1 MSDTPFIVKPKRL
14 STPTPGQLLAARQRP
29 ADDFFA
35 HLEPTKVVE
44 ALAPPAGVLRGC
56 LAEASAV
63 ERDFAMR
70 TAMASQKIWEWLN
83 ELNHWNWPKQV
94 GSEGF
99 MEPGNTQR
107 KLFAQALTP
116 EEEADRKQYMGSL
129 LAEEVEKYETRI
141 DQINREMDD
150 LDLEEI
156 KGHVMNDHILPLSR
170 PGTPMNMDPSRSML
184 SALSGY
190 HKMEDISV
198 LITAIVVQA
207 LPNLAKLSR
216 LLQLWHMRIVVLR
229 HVNPFLQ
236 AMQEV
241 EALLGENWEAI
252 SQSHWEM
259 ERPSRKAI
267 VLPARTLA
275 YKDFEARRQSL
286 ALKVADPGRTL
297 DYMLDC
303 LEGAPDTLPD
313 EWLNRME
320 DVEQGYGE
328 WVSACER
335 KMAEARLAKA
345 KPKMTHLRKTSS
357 LSPSPTRT
365 RQSASDR
372 EASPASSTEARGNK
386 LSPPLL
392 FVPPLSESDHG
403 AYLDPIAEDELSSS
417 EDHFTPGSGSSSFR
431 SSRNPRSTA
440 ADADGSN
447 DHPGSS
453 PEDLGSAEDHMSAIS
468 EEQDELELPPM
479 RNGLGR
485 GGFGSPTSTAIHNSP
500 KYTDDLSSDALEM
513 SASPAI
519 PGSRLREAL
528 CPEGDDSPPSS
539 PPEANRRTRESSMGL
554 LDSPMVAPL
563 PEDDEPFFKST
574 FDDSFLDDF
583 EDSYAP
589 DLPDLPDLPGPAS
602 RRESAGEQQLRLQ
615 ISQIIE
621 SIPKIKLTN
630 GTSGINLN
638 PPDLQLPRL
647 KKKPSKEPV
656 KRSTSGM
663 STRTATPSFTLSPVK
678 QRTRYKGHYPIR
690 VYHLSRS
697 DSEAPIKLF
706 IRCVGEHGERVM
718 VRVGGGWADL
728 SEYLKEYA
736 SHHGRRSTG
745 KEKARVEV
753 LPRTSNSSPPSRP
766 PTAAAEDR
774 SSVSPMPTRKSRR
787 SSVNSSLRPKTPVTP
802 GQPAE
807 DTPPSDGSAVSRPSS
822 RLSWVEDESSFLG
835 LAGPRAKKIEMSAE
849 SKAWVESIKEKVRMA
864 SGGDRKPNEKKK
876 FGEIGKVGGTKRV
889 FRRA

>member
-1 MSDTPFIVKPKRL
+1 MNDTPFLVKPKRL
-14 STPTPGQLLAARQRP
+14 STTTPGQLLAARHRP

-70 TAMASQKIWEWLN
+70 TAMASQKIWQWLN
-83 ELNHWNWPKQV
+83 ELNQWNWPKQA

-99 MEPGNTQR
+99 LEPSNTQR

-129 LAEEVEKYETRI
+129 LTEEVDKYETRI
-141 DQINREMDD
+141 NQINQEMDE

-184 SALSGY
+184 SAMSSY

-198 LITAIVVQA
+198 IITAIVVQT

-216 LLQLWHMRIVVLR
+216 LLQLWHMRIIVLR

-236 AMQEV
+236 AIQEV

-259 ERPSRKAI
+259 ERPSRIAI
-267 VLPARTLA
+267 VLPARTLT
-275 YKDFEARRQSL
+275 YKDFDARRQSL

-335 KMAEARLAKA
+335 KMAEAKLAKTKA
-345 KPKMTHLRKTSS
+345 KTTHLRKPSS

-365 RQSASDR
+365 RQSALDR
-372 EASPASSTEARGNK
+372 EASPAGSIDVRCNK
-386 LSPPLL
+386 LLPPLIL
-392 FVPPLSESDHG
+392 VPPMNDSDHG

-417 EDHFTPGSGSSSFR
+417 EDHLTPESGSSSFR
-431 SSRNPRSTA
+431 SRSI
-440 ADADGSN
+440 ADVDGSN
-447 DHPGSS
+447 DPIGSS
-453 PEDLGSAEDHMSAIS
+453 PEDLDMAEDHMSAIS
-468 EEQDELELPPM
+468 EEDELELPPL
-479 RNGLGR
+479 RNGLRR
-485 GGFGSPTSTAIHNSP
+485 GSFGSPTSTTIHHSP
-500 KYTDDLSSDALEM
+500 KYTDDLSSDALEV

-519 PGSRLREAL
+519 PRSRLREAFY
-528 CPEGDDSPPSS
+528 PEDDSPPSS
-539 PPEANRRTRESSMGL
+539 PPEVNRRARESSMGL
-554 LDSPMVAPL
+554 LDSPMVAPI
-563 PEDDEPFFKST
+563 PEDDESFFKST

-583 EDSYAP
+583 EESYAP
-589 DLPDLPDLPGPAS
+589 DLPGPAF

-615 ISQIIE
+615 ISQIIK
-621 SIPKIKLTN
+621 SIPAKINLTN
-630 GTSGINLN
+630 GTSGTINLN

-647 KKKPSKEPV
+647 RKKPSKEPI

-678 QRTRYKGHYPIR
+678 QRTRSKGHYPIR

-745 KEKARVEV
+745 KEKAKVEV
-753 LPRTSNSSPPSRP
+753 IPRPPNAPANSSPPSRP
-766 PTAAAEDR
+766 PTAAEDR
-774 SSVSPMPTRKSRR
+774 SSTSPAATRKSRR
-787 SSVNSSLRPKTPVTP
+787 SSVNNSLRPKTPVTP
-802 GQPAE
+802 GQPVE
-807 DTPPSDGSAVSRPSS
+807 DTPPSEGSAVSRPSS

-835 LAGPRAKKIEMSAE
+835 LAGPRAKKIEMSEE

-864 SGGDRKPNEKKK
+864 SGSDKKPNEKK
-876 FGEIGKVGGTKRV
+876 FGDIGKVGGTKRV
-889 FRRA
+889 FRKA

>member
-1 MSDTPFIVKPKRL
+1 MNESPFLIKPKRL

-35 HLEPTKVVE
+35 HLEPTKVVQ
-44 ALAPPAGVLRGC
+44 ALSPPDGVLRGC
-56 LAEASAV
+56 LAEASAL

-70 TAMASQKIWEWLN
+70 TAMASRKIWQWLN
-83 ELNHWNWPKQV
+83 ELNQWNWPKQV
-94 GSEGF
+94 GSGGF
-99 MEPGNTQR
+99 LEPNNTQR

-129 LAEEVEKYETRI
+129 LAEEVEKYEARI
-141 DQINREMDD
+141 NQINQGMDE

-184 SALSGY
+184 SALSSY

-198 LITAIVVQA
+198 LITAIVVQT

-216 LLQLWHMRIVVLR
+216 LLQLWHMRIIVLR

-236 AMQEV
+236 AIQEV

-267 VLPARTLA
+267 VLPARTLT
-275 YKDFEARRQSL
+275 YKDFDARRQSL

-335 KMAEARLAKA
+335 KMAEAKLAKS
-345 KPKMTHLRKTSS
+345 KPKPARLRKTSS
-357 LSPSPTRT
+357 LSPSPTRNH
-365 RQSASDR
+365 QSIADR
-372 EASPASSTEARGNK
+372 DASPANSLDTRGNK

-392 FVPPLSESDHG
+392 LVPASGESDHG

-417 EDHFTPGSGSSSFR
+417 EDHLTPESGSSSFR
-431 SSRNPRSTA
+431 SSRNPGSI
-440 ADADGSN
+440 ADIDGSN
-447 DHPGSS
+447 DRVGSS
-453 PEDLGSAEDHMSAIS
+453 PEDLGMVEDHMSAIS
-468 EEQDELELPPM
+468 EEEDELELPPL
-479 RNGLGR
+479 RNGLRR
-485 GGFGSPTSTAIHNSP
+485 GSINSPTSTTIHNSP
-500 KYTDDLSSDALEM
+500 QYIDDPSSDAPEV

-519 PGSRLREAL
+519 PKSRLREAIY
-528 CPEGDDSPPSS
+528 PEDDSPPSS
-539 PPEANRRTRESSMGL
+539 PPEVNRRARESSMGL
-554 LDSPMVAPL
+554 LDSPMVVPA
-563 PEDDEPFFKST
+563 PEDDESFFKST
-574 FDDSFLDDF
+574 FDDSYLDDF

-589 DLPDLPDLPGPAS
+589 DLPGPAY

-621 SIPKIKLTN
+621 SIPAKIRLTN

-647 KKKPSKEPV
+647 RKKPSKEPV

-678 QRTRYKGHYPIR
+678 QRTRSKGHYPIR

-697 DSEAPIKLF
+697 DNEAPIKLF

-736 SHHGRRSTG
+736 SHHGRRSNG
-745 KEKARVEV
+745 KEKVKVEV
-753 LPRTSNSSPPSRP
+753 RDVPRAANAPANSSPPSRP
-766 PTAAAEDR
+766 PTAADDR
-774 SSVSPMPTRKSRR
+774 SSVSPMAARKSRR
-787 SSVNSSLRPKTPVTP
+787 SSVNNSLRPKTPVTP

-807 DTPPSDGSAVSRPSS
+807 DTPPSEGSAVSRPSS

-835 LAGPRAKKIEMSAE
+835 LAGPKAKKIEMSEE

-864 SGGDRKPNEKKK
+864 SGPDRKPNEKK
-876 FGEIGKVGGTKRV
+876 FGEIGKAGGTKRV

>member
-1 MSDTPFIVKPKRL
+1 MNDSPFLVKPKRL
-14 STPTPGQLLAARQRP
+14 STPTLGQLLAARQRP
-29 ADDFFA
+29 ADEFFT
-35 HLEPTKVVE
+35 HLEPTRVVE
-44 ALAPPAGVLRGC
+44 SLTPPGGVLRGC

-70 TAMASQKIWEWLN
+70 TAIASQKIWQWLN
-83 ELNHWNWPKQV
+83 ELNQWNWPKQG

-99 MEPGNTQR
+99 LEPNNTQR
-107 KLFAQALTP
+107 KLFAQAPTP
-116 EEEADRKQYMGSL
+116 EEEADRKLYMGSL

-141 DQINREMDD
+141 NQINQDMDE

-198 LITAIVVQA
+198 LITAIVVRT
-207 LPNLAKLSR
+207 LPDLAKLSR
-216 LLQLWHMRIVVLR
+216 LLQLWHMRIIVLR

-236 AMQEV
+236 AIQEV
-241 EALLGENWEAI
+241 EALLGENWDAI

-259 ERPSRKAI
+259 EQPSRKAI
-267 VLPARTLA
+267 VLPARTLT
-275 YKDFEARRQSL
+275 YKDFDARRLSL

-313 EWLNRME
+313 AWLNRVE

-335 KMAEARLAKA
+335 KMAEAKLAKA
-345 KPKMTHLRKTSS
+345 QAKAKTTHVRKTSS
-357 LSPSPTRT
+357 LSPSPTRA

-372 EASPASSTEARGNK
+372 EAGPAGNK

-392 FVPPLSESDHG
+392 LLPPMSDSDHG

-417 EDHFTPGSGSSSFR
+417 EDHLTPESGSSSFR
-431 SSRNPRSTA
+431 SIRHPRSVG
-440 ADADGSN
+440 DFDGSN
-447 DHPGSS
+447 DPAGSS
-453 PEDLGSAEDHMSAIS
+453 PENLAMAEDHMSAIS
-468 EEQDELELPPM
+468 EEDELELPPL
-479 RNGLGR
+479 RNGLGN
-485 GGFGSPTSTAIHNSP
+485 FGSPTSTTIHNSP
-500 KYTDDLSSDALEM
+500 KFTDGPSSDVPEI
-513 SASPAI
+513 SASPVI
-519 PGSRLREAL
+519 PKSRLREAIY
-528 CPEGDDSPPSS
+528 PEDDSPPSS
-539 PPEANRRTRESSMGL
+539 PPEVNRRVREGSMGL
-554 LDSPMVAPL
+554 LDSPMVAPI
-563 PEDDEPFFKST
+563 PEDDESFFRSAYD
-574 FDDSFLDDF
+574 DDSFLDDF

-589 DLPDLPDLPGPAS
+589 DLPDVPGPTS

-621 SIPKIKLTN
+621 SIPAKIKLTN

-647 KKKPSKEPV
+647 RKKPSKEPV

-678 QRTRYKGHYPIR
+678 QRTRPKGHYPIR

-697 DSEAPIKLF
+697 DNEAPIKLF
-706 IRCVGEHGERVM
+706 IRCVGEGGERVM

-736 SHHGRRSTG
+736 SHHGRRSAG
-745 KEKARVEV
+745 KDKTKVEIRDNT
-753 LPRTSNSSPPSRP
+753 RTPNATANSSPPSRP
-766 PTAAAEDR
+766 PTAADDR
-774 SSVSPMPTRKSRR
+774 SATSPMPTRKSRR
-787 SSVNSSLRPKTPVTP
+787 SSVNNSLRPKTPVTP
-802 GQPAE
+802 GQPMQ
-807 DTPPSDGSAVSRPSS
+807 DTPPSEGSAISRPSS
-822 RLSWVEDESSFLG
+822 RQSWVEDESSFLG
-835 LAGPRAKKIEMSAE
+835 LAGPRAKKIEMSEE

-864 SGGDRKPNEKKK
+864 SGSDKKPAEKK
-876 FGEIGKVGGTKRV
+876 FGEIGKAGGTKRV
-889 FRRA
+889 FRKA

>member
-1 MSDTPFIVKPKRL
+1 MNETPILVKQKRL

-35 HLEPTKVVE
+35 HLEPSKVVE
-44 ALAPPAGVLRGC
+44 ALTPPDGVLRGC
-56 LAEASAV
+56 LAEASAL

-70 TAMASQKIWEWLN
+70 TAVASQKIWQWLN
-83 ELNHWNWPKQV
+83 ELNQWNWPKQA
-94 GSEGF
+94 GSGGF
-99 MEPGNTQR
+99 LEPSNTQR
-107 KLFAQALTP
+107 KLFAQAPTP
-116 EEEADRKQYMGSL
+116 EEEAGRKHYMGSL
-129 LAEEVEKYETRI
+129 LAEEVEKYEARI
-141 DQINREMDD
+141 NQINRDMDD

-156 KGHVMNDHILPLSR
+156 KGHVMSDHILPLSR
-170 PGTPMNMDPSRSML
+170 PGTPINMDPSRSML

-198 LITAIVVQA
+198 LITAIVVQT

-216 LLQLWHMRIVVLR
+216 LLQLWHMRITVLR

-236 AMQEV
+236 AIQEV

-267 VLPARTLA
+267 VLPPRTLTS
-275 YKDFEARRQSL
+275 KDFDARRQSL
-286 ALKVADPGRTL
+286 ALKVAEPGRTL

-313 EWLNRME
+313 EWLTRME

-328 WVSACER
+328 WVSAYER
-335 KMAEARLAKA
+335 KMAEAKLAKT
-345 KPKMTHLRKTSS
+345 KPKTLHLRKTSS
-357 LSPSPTRT
+357 LSPSPTRAHAE
-365 RQSASDR
+365 S
-372 EASPASSTEARGNK
+372 K

-392 FVPPLSESDHG
+392 LVPGTSESDHG

-417 EDHFTPGSGSSSFR
+417 EDHLTPESGSDS
-431 SSRNPRSTA
+431 
-440 ADADGSN
+440 
-447 DHPGSS
+447 HKMS
-453 PEDLGSAEDHMSAIS
+453 PEDLGMLDDRMSAIS
-468 EEQDELELPPM
+468 EEDDELELPPL
-479 RNGLGR
+479 RNGRRR
-485 GGFGSPTSTAIHNSP
+485 GSVGSPTSTTLHHSP
-500 KYTDDLSSDALEM
+500 SYTDDVSSEAPEV
-513 SASPAI
+513 SASPAV
-519 PGSRLREAL
+519 PKSRLREAAY
-528 CPEGDDSPPSS
+528 PDGDSPPSS
-539 PPEANRRTRESSMGL
+539 PPEVARRAREAAMGL
-554 LDSPMVAPL
+554 LDSPMVAAT
-563 PEDDEPFFKST
+563 PEDDESFLQST
-574 FDDSFLDDF
+574 FEDSYLDDF

-589 DLPDLPDLPGPAS
+589 DIPGPPS

-621 SIPKIKLTN
+621 SIPAKIRLTN

-647 KKKPSKEPV
+647 RSKPSREPM

-678 QRTRYKGHYPIR
+678 QRTRSKGHYPIR

-697 DSEAPIKLF
+697 DNEAPIKLF
-706 IRCVGEHGERVM
+706 IRCVGENGERVM

-736 SHHGRRSTG
+736 SHHGRRSNG
-745 KEKARVEV
+745 KDKVKVEV
-753 LPRTSNSSPPSRP
+753 RDIPRASNPPPTNASPPSRP
-766 PTAAAEDR
+766 PSAADDR
-774 SSVSPMPTRKSRR
+774 PSASPLGARKPRR
-787 SSVNSSLRPKTPVTP
+787 SSVNNSLRPKTPVTP
-802 GQPAE
+802 GQAAAG
-807 DTPPSDGSAVSRPSS
+807 TPPSEGSAISRPNS

-835 LAGPRAKKIEMSAE
+835 LAGPKAKKIEMSEE

-864 SGGDRKPNEKKK
+864 SGPDRKSNDKK
-876 FGEIGKVGGTKRV
+876 FGEIGKAGGTKRV
-889 FRRA
+889 FRKG

>member
-1 MSDTPFIVKPKRL
+1 MNETPVLIKQKRH

-35 HLEPTKVVE
+35 HLEPSKIVE
-44 ALAPPAGVLRGC
+44 ALTPPDGVLRGC
-56 LAEASAV
+56 LAEASAL
-63 ERDFAMR
+63 ECDFAMR
-70 TAMASQKIWEWLN
+70 TAAASQKIWQWLN
-83 ELNHWNWPKQV
+83 ELNQWHWPKQA
-94 GSEGF
+94 GSGGF
-99 MEPGNTQR
+99 LEPSNTQR
-107 KLFAQALTP
+107 KLFAQAPTP
-116 EEEADRKQYMGSL
+116 QEEAGRKQYMGSL
-129 LAEEVEKYETRI
+129 LAEEVEKYEARI
-141 DQINREMDD
+141 NQINRDMDE
-150 LDLEEI
+150 LDLEAI

-170 PGTPMNMDPSRSML
+170 PGTPINMDPSRSML

-198 LITAIVVQA
+198 LITAIVVQT

-216 LLQLWHMRIVVLR
+216 LLQLWHMRIIVLR

-236 AMQEV
+236 AIQEV

-267 VLPARTLA
+267 VLPPRTLTS
-275 YKDFEARRQSL
+275 KDFDARRQSL
-286 ALKVADPGRTL
+286 ATKVADPGRTL

-313 EWLNRME
+313 EWLTRME

-335 KMAEARLAKA
+335 KMAEAKLAKT
-345 KPKMTHLRKTSS
+345 KPKALHLRKTSS
-357 LSPSPTRT
+357 LSQSPTRAHAE
-365 RQSASDR
+365 S
-372 EASPASSTEARGNK
+372 K

-392 FVPPLSESDHG
+392 LVPGTSESDHG

-417 EDHFTPGSGSSSFR
+417 EDHLTPESGSGSHNISSDR
-431 SSRNPRSTA
+431 L
-440 ADADGSN
+440 
-447 DHPGSS
+447 GSS
-453 PEDLGSAEDHMSAIS
+453 PEDLGMLDDHMSAIS
-468 EEQDELELPPM
+468 EEEDELELPPLS
-479 RNGLGR
+479 NGRRR
-485 GGFGSPTSTAIHNSP
+485 GSFGSPPSTTLHHSP
-500 KYTDDLSSDALEM
+500 NYTDDMSSDVPEV
-513 SASPAI
+513 SASPAV
-519 PGSRLREAL
+519 PKGRLREASH
-528 CPEGDDSPPSS
+528 PDDDSPPSS
-539 PPEANRRTRESSMGL
+539 PPEVVRRAREASMGL
-554 LDSPMVAPL
+554 LDSPMVAAT
-563 PEDDEPFFKST
+563 PEDDESFLQST
-574 FDDSFLDDF
+574 FEDSFLDDF

-589 DLPDLPDLPGPAS
+589 DLPGPPS

-621 SIPKIKLTN
+621 SIPAKIRLTN

-647 KKKPSKEPV
+647 RSKPSREPM

-678 QRTRYKGHYPIR
+678 QRTRPKGHYPIR

-697 DSEAPIKLF
+697 DNEAPIKLF
-706 IRCVGEHGERVM
+706 IRCVGENGERVM

-736 SHHGRRSTG
+736 SHHGRRSNG
-745 KEKARVEV
+745 KDKVKVEV
-753 LPRTSNSSPPSRP
+753 RDIPRASNPPAQASPPSRP
-766 PTAAAEDR
+766 PSAADDR
-774 SSVSPMPTRKSRR
+774 SSASPMAGRKPRR
-787 SSVNSSLRPKTPVTP
+787 SSVNNSLRPKTPVTP
-802 GQPAE
+802 GQPAAG
-807 DTPPSDGSAVSRPSS
+807 TPPSEGSAISRPNS

-835 LAGPRAKKIEMSAE
+835 LAGPKAKKIEMSEE

-864 SGGDRKPNEKKK
+864 SGPDRKPNDKK
-876 FGEIGKVGGTKRV
+876 FGEIGKAGGTKRV
-889 FRRA
+889 FRKT

>member
-1 MSDTPFIVKPKRL
+1 MNETPVLVKQKRL

-35 HLEPTKVVE
+35 HLEPAKVVE
-44 ALAPPAGVLRGC
+44 ALAPPDGVLRGC
-56 LAEASAV
+56 LAEASAL

-70 TAMASQKIWEWLN
+70 TAVASQKIWQWLN
-83 ELNHWNWPKQV
+83 ELNQWNWPKQV
-94 GSEGF
+94 GSGGF
-99 MEPGNTQR
+99 LEPSNTQR
-107 KLFAQALTP
+107 KLFAQAPTP
-116 EEEADRKQYMGSL
+116 EEAGRKQYMGSL

-141 DQINREMDD
+141 NQINRDMDE

-184 SALSGY
+184 SALSSY

-198 LITAIVVQA
+198 LITAIVVQT

-216 LLQLWHMRIVVLR
+216 LLQLWHMRIIVLR
-229 HVNPFLQ
+229 HVNPFLKAIQ
-236 AMQEV
+236 DV

-267 VLPARTLA
+267 VLPARTLTG
-275 YKDFEARRQSL
+275 KDFNARKQSL
-286 ALKVADPGRTL
+286 ALKVAEPGRTL

-313 EWLNRME
+313 EWLTRME

-335 KMAEARLAKA
+335 KMAEAKLAKS
-345 KPKMTHLRKTSS
+345 KPKPTPLRKTSS
-357 LSPSPTRT
+357 LSPSPTRAHH
-365 RQSASDR
+365 SVGNR
-372 EASPASSTEARGNK
+372 EVSPANTGNK

-392 FVPPLSESDHG
+392 LVPGTGDSDHG

-417 EDHFTPGSGSSSFR
+417 EDHFTPGSGASSFR
-431 SSRNPRSTA
+431 SSRKPRSI
-440 ADADGSN
+440 ADID
-447 DHPGSS
+447 GSS
-453 PEDLGSAEDHMSAIS
+453 PEDLGMMEDHMSAIS
-468 EEQDELELPPM
+468 EEDELELPPL
-479 RNGLGR
+479 RNGLRR
-485 GGFGSPTSTAIHNSP
+485 GSFGSPTSTALHHSP
-500 KYTDDLSSDALEM
+500 KYTDDPSSEFIEV
-513 SASPAI
+513 SASPAV
-519 PGSRLREAL
+519 PKSRLREAFY
-528 CPEGDDSPPSS
+528 PEDDSPPSS
-539 PPEANRRTRESSMGL
+539 PPEVSRRVRESSMGL
-554 LDSPMVAPL
+554 LDSPMVAETA
-563 PEDDEPFFKST
+563 EDDESFLQST
-574 FDDSFLDDF
+574 FEDSFMDDF
-583 EDSYAP
+583 EDSYT
-589 DLPDLPDLPGPAS
+589 PDLPGPPS

-621 SIPKIKLTN
+621 SIPAKIKLTN

-647 KKKPSKEPV
+647 RKKPSKEPV

-678 QRTRYKGHYPIR
+678 QRTRSKGHYPIR

-697 DSEAPIKLF
+697 ENEAPIKLF

-736 SHHGRRSTG
+736 SHHGRRSNGRETV
-745 KEKARVEV
+745 KVEV
-753 LPRTSNSSPPSRP
+753 RDIPRASNGPSNSSPPSRP
-766 PTAAAEDR
+766 PTATGDR
-774 SSVSPMPTRKSRR
+774 TSVSPMAAARKPRR
-787 SSVNSSLRPKTPVTP
+787 SSVNNSLRPKTPVTP

-807 DTPPSDGSAVSRPSS
+807 GTPPSEGSAISRPSS
-822 RLSWVEDESSFLG
+822 RLSWAEDESSFLG
-835 LAGPRAKKIEMSAE
+835 LAGPKAKKIEMSEE
-849 SKAWVESIKEKVRMA
+849 SKAWVESIKEKVLMA
-864 SGGDRKPNEKKK
+864 SGPDKKPNEKK
-876 FGEIGKVGGTKRV
+876 FGEIGKAGGTKRV

>member
-1 MSDTPFIVKPKRL
+1 MNDTPFIVKPKRL

-44 ALAPPAGVLRGC
+44 ALAAGVLRGC
-56 LAEASAV
+56 LAEASAL

-83 ELNHWNWPKQV
+83 ELNQWNWPKQA

-99 MEPGNTQR
+99 LEPNNTQR
-107 KLFAQALTP
+107 KLFAQAPTP

-141 DQINREMDD
+141 NQINREMDQ

-198 LITAIVVQA
+198 LITAIVVQT

-216 LLQLWHMRIVVLR
+216 LQQLWHMRIIVLR

-236 AMQEV
+236 AIQEV
-241 EALLGENWEAI
+241 EALLGENWDAI

-259 ERPSRKAI
+259 EQPSRKAI
-267 VLPARTLA
+267 VLPARTLTN
-275 YKDFEARRQSL
+275 KDFEARRQSL

-335 KMAEARLAKA
+335 KMAEAKLAKT
-345 KPKMTHLRKTSS
+345 KSKSTHHRKTSS
-357 LSPSPTRT
+357 LSPSPTKT

-372 EASPASSTEARGNK
+372 EGSPASNK

-392 FVPPLSESDHG
+392 LVPPMSESDHG

-417 EDHFTPGSGSSSFR
+417 EDHLTPGSGSSSFR
-431 SSRNPRSTA
+431 SSRNPRSVG
-440 ADADGSN
+440 DIDGSN
-447 DHPGSS
+447 DRVGSS
-453 PEDLGSAEDHMSAIS
+453 PEDLGMIEDHMSAIS
-468 EEQDELELPPM
+468 EEDELELPPL
-479 RNGLGR
+479 RNGLRR
-485 GGFGSPTSTAIHNSP
+485 GSFGSPASTTLHHSP
-500 KYTDDLSSDALEM
+500 KFTDDLSSDLLEV
-513 SASPAI
+513 SASPAV
-519 PGSRLREAL
+519 PKSRLREAFY
-528 CPEGDDSPPSS
+528 PEDDSPPSS
-539 PPEANRRTRESSMGL
+539 PPEVNRRARESSVGL
-554 LDSPMVAPL
+554 LDSPMVAPV
-563 PEDDEPFFKST
+563 PEDDESFFKST
-574 FDDSFLDDF
+574 FEDSFLDDF

-589 DLPDLPDLPGPAS
+589 DVPGPAF

-621 SIPKIKLTN
+621 SIPAKIKLTN

-647 KKKPSKEPV
+647 RKKPSKEPI

-678 QRTRYKGHYPIR
+678 QRTRSKGHYPIR

-736 SHHGRRSTG
+736 SHHGRRSNG
-745 KEKARVEV
+745 KEKAKIEV
-753 LPRTSNSSPPSRP
+753 IPRTSNAPANSSPPSRP
-766 PTAAAEDR
+766 PTVAAEER
-774 SSVSPMPTRKSRR
+774 PSVSPGAARKSRR
-787 SSVNSSLRPKTPVTP
+787 SSVNNSLRPKTPVTP
-802 GQPAE
+802 GQPVE
-807 DTPPSDGSAVSRPSS
+807 GTPPSEGSAVSRPSS

-835 LAGPRAKKIEMSAE
+835 LAGPRAKKVEMSEE

-864 SGGDRKPNEKKK
+864 SVTDRKPNDKK
-876 FGEIGKVGGTKRV
+876 FGEMGKVGGTKRV